1 MRIAIAPPAAS
12 ALTFD
17 SVGIEAN
24 IRPAM
29 AVTAMNAAVQVACP
43 ETALSPIERL
53 RIAEPETKTQSED
66 MRISAVQREHG
77 SPVEVSQRKNIVL
90 ITIFPIGPNMIPAA
104 SSIPYTSGW
113 RRLN

>member
-1 MRIAIAPPAAS
+1 MAPPAAS

-24 IRPAM
+24 IRPAT
-29 AVTAMNAAVQVACP
+29 AATAMNIAVQVACP
-43 ETALSPIERL
+43 DTTLSPIERL

-66 MRISAVQREHG
+66 IRISAVQREYE
-77 SPVEVSQRKNIVL
+77 SSVEVSQKKKIVL
-90 ITIFPIGPNMIPAA
+90 ITIFPTGPNMIPAA
-104 SSIPYTSGW
+104 SSIPYTFGW